1 MRVALLLCLCT
12 LLQPALA
19 QIPKELAKAIAG
31 NNPSLVNVA
40 LKSFGK
46 VNAVGEDGDTPLLM
60 AVRGGKYKAIKS
72 LIKGGADLS
81 SADASGMTAMHIA
94 AAAGEARVM
103 QVLLPAGVDPN
114 SLHEADGLKP
124 IHRAVLSGDTD
135 SVKTLLNADVPAD
148 EPTADG
154 RTPMDFTA
162 DLDDVSK
169 VKRTASPKAAM
180 VDVLK
185 KFARAPKA
193 EAEPTA
199 AAEPAKVAPAEAKAA
214 PAETKAEL

>member
-193 EAEPTA
+193 EEPAE
-199 AAEPAKVAPAEAKAA
+199 AAEPAEAKAA